1 MHKFLWSET
10 DSEATIEGI
19 KQWITKGSATL
30 HSASQGWAQFNKVSI
45 LIPSTWGPVPDA
57 EDANNVHEDAE
68 IRVEPPSIMFG
79 DSPYTLQTGECG
91 EEGDYIQVN
100 IMFCCHVR
108 CQHH

>member
-1 MHKFLWSET
+1 M
-10 DSEATIEGI
+10 
-19 KQWITKGSATL
+19 
-30 HSASQGWAQFNKVSI
+30 
-45 LIPSTWGPVPDA
+45 PDA

-100 IMFCCHVR
+100 ILFEAMSAPIITDIRKVLERTCG
-108 CQHH
+108 